1 MNTFSSLTLWIILA
15 IVMPGLVTISCLLV
29 IFQWVYPEV
38 GHSFYAIA
46 MNSWYEFSFIIAI
59 MIVTQVVGIVQE
71 QILNGLKLFPSQ
83 VELSAGAVKLAK
95 KLKIKAKR
103 INPSE
108 EYGLLYM
115 VLAMLQPDDDKHGH
129 IQRVAGQFF
138 LTVNCMASYLI
149 GALVAL
155 AMAIRHGMTS
165 ETVMFLIA
173 MLILYVF
180 TFKAMQVRF
189 TSLVS
194 SLWIARHIALRRI
207 SKI

>member
-15 IVMPGLVTISCLLV
+15 TVMPGLVTISCLLV
-29 IFQWVYPEV
+29 IFRWVYPEV
-38 GHSFYAIA
+38 GDSFYAMT
-46 MNSWYEFSFIIAI
+46 MNSWYEFSFVVAI

-71 QILNGLKLFPSQ
+71 QIFNGLKLFPRQ

-115 VLAMLQPDDDKHGH
+115 VLSMLQPDDDKHGH

-165 ETVMFLIA
+165 EAVMFLIA